1 MLSIDYPYPNLRERW
16 VYDINADTVYCKH
29 QGDSLALIPHGGSTG
44 IGSATVADGMI
55 IDTKVKVCVKFHA
68 ADVPDTTRLFNIRN
82 RLYACERIEVTVDS
96 KGKQP
101 MMTGYFFP
109 RAYSSPWKV
118 LVSSCTGRSR
128 PCRYLFVVEISVCRA
143 WSRATTIPASLARS
157 RIPESFNE

>member
-16 VYDINADTVYCKH
+16 VYDINADTVYCEH

-44 IGSATVADGMI
+44 IGSSTVADGMV

-109 RAYSSPWKV
+109 
-118 LVSSCTGRSR
+118 
-128 PCRYLFVVEISVCRA
+128 
-143 WSRATTIPASLARS
+143 ASL
-157 RIPESFNE
+157 